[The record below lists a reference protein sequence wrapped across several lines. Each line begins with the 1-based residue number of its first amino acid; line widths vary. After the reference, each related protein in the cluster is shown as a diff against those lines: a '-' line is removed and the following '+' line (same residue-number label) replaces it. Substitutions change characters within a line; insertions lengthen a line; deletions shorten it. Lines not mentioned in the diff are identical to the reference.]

1 LVGSQE
7 LGGARALLELL
18 RSSVH
23 KETVRA
29 SALNK
34 DQKDVCALAHREV
47 RDYLSLRAGAA
58 VLFRYRKSIPH
69 AVRMFDTRSVAAALN
84 TTQPTEWV
92 VWRLQG
98 SSLIGETAEALTA
111 SLRNQAQVSHTTSR
125 SG

>member
-1 LVGSQE
+1 MVGSQE

-47 RDYLSLRAGAA
+47 R
-58 VLFRYRKSIPH
+58 VLF
-69 AVRMFDTRSVAAALN
+69 VAPRRRRRPL
-84 TTQPTEWV
+84 QMQKIHPTCSEDV
-92 VWRLQG
+92 
-98 SSLIGETAEALTA
+98 
-111 SLRNQAQVSHTTSR
+111 
-125 SG
+125 